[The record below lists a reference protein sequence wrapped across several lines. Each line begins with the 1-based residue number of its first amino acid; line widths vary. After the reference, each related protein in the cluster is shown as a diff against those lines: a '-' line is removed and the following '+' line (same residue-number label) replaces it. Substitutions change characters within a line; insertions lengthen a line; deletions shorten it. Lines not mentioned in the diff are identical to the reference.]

1 MTAEGTG
8 GCEFAELV
16 SDHIFSDVY
25 GDMLLTVVNGNG
37 VTDHF
42 GKMVDALDQ
51 VLSTDF
57 LPDSFI
63 AITRSS
69 SLSLTKGPF
78 LIDLLMFQLLPSKDH
93 LPSLRRTMYLSLMFL
108 VFLVL

>member
-37 VTDHF
+37 VTDHV
-42 GKMVDALDQ
+42 GEDGGR
-51 VLSTDF
+51 
-57 LPDSFI
+57 P
-63 AITRSS
+63 
-69 SLSLTKGPF
+69 
-78 LIDLLMFQLLPSKDH
+78 
-93 LPSLRRTMYLSLMFL
+93 
-108 VFLVL
+108 